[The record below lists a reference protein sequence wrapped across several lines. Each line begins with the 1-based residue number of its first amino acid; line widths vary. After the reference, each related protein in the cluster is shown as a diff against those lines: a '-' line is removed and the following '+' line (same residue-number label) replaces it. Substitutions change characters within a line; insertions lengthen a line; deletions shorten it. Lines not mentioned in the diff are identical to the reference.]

1 MKKVT
6 LKVALL
12 AVGVLAILVTTTAA
26 TASTTCA
33 VDVFGCLY

>member
-6 LKVALL
+6 LATAGTAGQALKIN
-12 AVGVLAILVTTTAA
+12 VTTAA

-33 VDVFGCLY
+33 VDVFGYLY